1 MDRISSLWNGL
12 DTRRRIVVAL
22 AAAAAALAVWG
33 LASVATRQPM
43 TLLYAG
49 LDGPA
54 AGGVVST
61 LDARGVAYDVRGDAI
76 YVPEGERDALRMA
89 LAAEGQPQSGAA
101 GYELLDGLSGF
112 GTTAQMFDAAY
123 WRAKEG
129 ELARTILALPH
140 VRSARVHI
148 ASPTRRPFET
158 AAAPSA
164 SVSVSARSGALGEA
178 QARAIRHLVS
188 SAVSG
193 LPTENVTV
201 IDAESGK
208 VLTEAGGPDAPGAAE
223 DRAARL
229 RANIERLLEA
239 RVGHGAAVV
248 EVMVDAD
255 MNSETVRER
264 VLDPESRVAIHSDT
278 QESTSN
284 SEGTAAGVTVA
295 SNLPDGDANG
305 GGKSTKNAAETRER
319 VNYEVSE
326 VLRERVRR
334 PGEIRKISV
343 AVLVDGVRAPG
354 ADGAPVWAPR
364 PEPELQ
370 ALRELVES
378 AIGFDAGRGDVVT
391 IRSMEFS
398 APAALGQEAVAGA
411 AGAFLAAN
419 AMTLIQLAVLSLVA
433 LLLGLFVLR
442 PMVTRRVEDAETL
455 DLEAGPEALEGPG
468 GEAAVEASVALAGEV
483 IDARG
488 IAAERVL
495 ALRSAV
501 EERQDDITALLGAWL
516 EDNERPRETA

>member
-1 MDRISSLWNGL
+1 MDRILSLWNGL
-12 DTRRRIVVAL
+12 DPRRRIVVAL
-22 AAAAAALAVWG
+22 AAAAAVLAVWG
-33 LASVATRQPM
+33 LTSVATRQPM

-49 LDGPA
+49 LDGA
-54 AGGVVST
+54 ASGGVIMA

-89 LAAEGQPQSGAA
+89 LAAEGKPESGAA
-101 GYELLDGLSGF
+101 GYELLDNLSGF

-129 ELARTILALPH
+129 ELARTILSLPH
-140 VRSARVHI
+140 VKSARVHI
-148 ASPTRRPFET
+148 ASPTRRPFES

-164 SVSVSARSGALGEA
+164 SVSVSAGSGALGEA

-193 LPTENVTV
+193 LPAENVTV
-201 IDAESGK
+201 IDAETGK
-208 VLTEAGGPDAPGAAE
+208 VLTESGGPDSPGAAE
-223 DRAARL
+223 DRSARL

-284 SEGTAAGVTVA
+284 SEGSAAGVTVA

-305 GGKSTKNAAETRER
+305 GGGKNKKNSAETRER

-334 PGEIRKISV
+334 PGEVRKISV

-354 ADGAPVWAPR
+354 PDGAPVWRPR
-364 PEPELQ
+364 PDEELE

-378 AIGFDAGRGDVVT
+378 TIGFDAARGDVVT

-398 APAALGQEAVAGA
+398 APAELGQEAVSGGV
-411 AGAFLAAN
+411 GAFLGAN
-419 AMTLIQLAVLSLVA
+419 AMTLIQLGVLSLVA

-442 PMVTRRVEDAETL
+442 PMITRRVEDAETL
-455 DLEAGPEALEGPG
+455 DLEAAPEALAAPD
-468 GEAAVEASVALAGEV
+468 AAVAESVALAGEV

-495 ALRSAV
+495 ALRGAV
-501 EERQDDITALLGAWL
+501 AERQDDITALLGAWL
-516 EDNERPRETA
+516 EDNERPKETA